1 MRASGGTC
9 AFGARAGMR
18 GNNHHPQIGLV
29 AVAGSAGGSVAMR
42 EILARLPADFP
53 SPILYV
59 QHLNR

>member
-1 MRASGGTC
+1 
-9 AFGARAGMR
+9 MR